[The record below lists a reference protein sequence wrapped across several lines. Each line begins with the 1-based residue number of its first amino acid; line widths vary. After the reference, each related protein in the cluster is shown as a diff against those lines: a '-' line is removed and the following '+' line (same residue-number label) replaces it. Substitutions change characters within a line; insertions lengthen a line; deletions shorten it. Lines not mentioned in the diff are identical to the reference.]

1 MFRLF
6 SWRGENC
13 IDLEEFG
20 VFRLC
25 VCVCVCVS
33 ENLEKKWRKWLV
45 SLSLSLVQRLELHPS
60 RDVVVCILPSIFF
73 CSTTASGEIKCI
85 YFYRSRI
92 QVVRNTLSN
101 KRVKEYIQQWRRER
115 ERERYITAR
124 VSHIIFEID
133 ATRQIPVCLFV
144 SK

>member
-1 MFRLF
+1 M
-6 SWRGENC
+6 
-13 IDLEEFG
+13 
-20 VFRLC
+20 
-25 VCVCVCVS
+25 
-33 ENLEKKWRKWLV
+33 EKV
-45 SLSLSLVQRLELHPS
+45 AGLSLVQRLELHPS
-60 RDVVVCILPSIFF
+60 RDVVVCIVPSIFF

-92 QVVRNTLSN
+92 QVVR

-115 ERERYITAR
+115 ALHNRSRLTYC
-124 VSHIIFEID
+124 IILEID